1 MLLYYANAE
10 SEVLCMSNIER
21 IERDVQALAP
31 NELAAFRKWFQEF
44 DAAAWDRQIEDDVRA
59 GKLDGLADAAL
70 KASEAGKCSEL

>member
-1 MLLYYANAE
+1 V
-10 SEVLCMSNIER
+10 SEIER

-44 DAAAWDRQIEDDVRA
+44 DAAGWDRQIEDDVRA

-70 KASEAGKCSEL
+70 KASGAGKCSDL

>member
-1 MLLYYANAE
+1 
-10 SEVLCMSNIER
+10 MSKIER

-44 DAAAWDRQIEDDVRA
+44 DATAWDHQIEDDVRA

-70 KASEAGKCSEL
+70 KASGAGKCSDL